1 MITPEE
7 ARRYADRWVARSAPP
22 GVTLT
27 AEVREFD
34 VGYVIWGVT
43 PPGTPGLVGA
53 GRGVIDK
60 ETGETSVWPSVP
72 VERVI
77 ERYRAKRAAT
87 PPQRYTWSRAA
98 ELRRDLDRVAT
109 PATVTHLTTADGA
122 ERTARSMKGDGEPD
136 HHRLVAEFLTELPA
150 ELRER
155 GYDRCS
161 EAAVLSDALH
171 AEEAR
176 RVAAG
181 EPSIT
186 LAEVREEL
194 LRGASLRT
202 YRVREAGDPVGGK
215 TGPPC
220 VSCILLLRHFG
231 FDLTEAADEA
241 AEAASGDGPDE
252 RPGGESGGGE
262 G

>member
-22 GVTLT
+22 GVALT

-43 PPGTPGLVGA
+43 PPGTPALVGA

-60 ETGETSVWPSVP
+60 ETGETSVWPSLP
-72 VERVI
+72 VERVVADYQA
-77 ERYRAKRAAT
+77 RRAAS
-87 PPQRYTWSRAA
+87 PPPRYTWSRAA
-98 ELRRDLDRVAT
+98 DLRRELERVAT

-136 HHRLVAEFLTELPA
+136 HHRLVADFLAVLPV

-161 EAAVLSDALH
+161 EVAALSDALH
-171 AEEAR
+171 AEDAR

-181 EPSIT
+181 DRPVS
-186 LAEVREEL
+186 LAEVRDDL

-202 YRVREAGDPVGGK
+202 YRVREPGDPTGGR

-231 FDLTEAADEA
+231 FDLTDIADEA
-241 AEAASGDGPDE
+241 AEGAAGPDGPDE
-252 RPGGESGGGE
+252 RYGPTGEE